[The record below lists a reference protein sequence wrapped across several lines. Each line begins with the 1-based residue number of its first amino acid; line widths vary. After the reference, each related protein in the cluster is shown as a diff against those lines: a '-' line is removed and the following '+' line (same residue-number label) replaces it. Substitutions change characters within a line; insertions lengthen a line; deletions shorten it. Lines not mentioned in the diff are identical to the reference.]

1 VPQDLPRLDVEQIR
15 QILPQLIDAITD
27 AVVVVDAQHRVVAA
41 NRRFV
46 EAFGFHRKD
55 VIGSICHQS
64 LNCPEADRVPAGM
77 GCVACDVFHLKQPSR
92 MVRTMADLTG
102 ATRRWETTLSPV
114 LDDAGEVSYIV
125 EVWRDIT
132 DRSQLESQLS
142 HSERLASLGMLAAGV
157 AHEINNPLASIVAG
171 VETLTRWLE
180 RTSGLDAESRADA
193 AEVLQMIERETRRT
207 GETTQKLLLLAQ
219 PIQLAATWTDVN
231 RAVRDTLALLRYQ
244 MHKQQIEAVEDLDP
258 ELPAIWARGSG
269 IRGVLM
275 NLGMNAVQAMPDG
288 GRLTMRTSRRPGGIR
303 LVIEDTGPGVHPA
316 HLDRIWDP
324 FFTTKPVGTG
334 TGLGLSIS
342 HRIVVRH
349 GGTIGVENLPESGAR
364 FWIELP
370 IEGPGGENV

>member
-1 VPQDLPRLDVEQIR
+1 VEQVR

-27 AVVVVDAQHRVVAA
+27 AVVVIDAQHRVVAA
-41 NRRFV
+41 NRRFL
-46 EAFGFHRKD
+46 EAFGVLRHD
-55 VIGSICHQS
+55 AIGSVCHHA
-64 LNCPEADRVPAGM
+64 LNCPEVDQVPTGK
-77 GCVACDVFHLKQPSR
+77 GCIACDVLHLKQPTR
-92 MVRTMADLTG
+92 LVRTMADPTG
-102 ATRRWETTLSPV
+102 VTRRWETTLSPV
-114 LDDAGEVSYIV
+114 LDDQGAVTHVV

-171 VETLTRWLE
+171 VETLSRWLE
-180 RTSGLDAESRADA
+180 RTPGLGPESRADA
-193 AEVLQMIERETRRT
+193 AEVLQMIERETRRSC
-207 GETTQKLLLLAQ
+207 ETTQKLLLLAQ
-219 PIQLAATWTDVN
+219 PYQVAPTWMDVN

-244 MHKQQIEAVEDLDP
+244 MHKQRIQAVEDLDP
-258 ELPAIWARGSG
+258 ELPSIWARGSG

-275 NLGMNAVQAMPDG
+275 NLGMNAVQAMPEG
-288 GRLTMRTSRRPGGIR
+288 GTLTVRTRKSAAGIA
-303 LVIEDTGPGVHPA
+303 LSLEDTGPGIHA
-316 HLDRIWDP
+316 SHLSRIWDP

-342 HRIVVRH
+342 QRVVARH
-349 GGTIGVENLPESGAR
+349 GGTIGVENLPERGAR